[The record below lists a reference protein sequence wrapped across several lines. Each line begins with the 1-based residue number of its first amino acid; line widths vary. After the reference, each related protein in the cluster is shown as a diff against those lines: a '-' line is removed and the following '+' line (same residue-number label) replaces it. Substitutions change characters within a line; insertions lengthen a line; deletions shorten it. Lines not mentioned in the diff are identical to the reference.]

1 MFYKLLIHV
10 SLGSESKSSTD
21 VFQHGKPCN
30 FLVKEYSFPET
41 TSSVLL
47 SRFPVGFFFMSLGG
61 EGSCSTLLKVG
72 LLKNKVK

>member
-1 MFYKLLIHV
+1 MLVVEKHFASVIWEMFDKLLIHV
-10 SLGSESKSSTD
+10 SLDSESKSLTD

-47 SRFPVGFFFMSLGG
+47 SGFPVGFFFHHLWD
-61 EGSCSTLLKVG
+61 VR
-72 LLKNKVK
+72 